1 MLRGGASPDRHRA
14 TVAAVAEGIELDVE
28 RFAAGGEAICRAA
41 DGRIVFIAGAVPGD
55 RVRAEIVEEH
65 DRWARGTLIDVMS
78 AGGDRID
85 ARCPARTAG
94 CGGCD
99 WAEVA
104 PAAQLTH
111 KVAIVHDALRRTGG
125 VDVEV
130 IAAGSVPAVG
140 YRSGVRVV
148 ADIDRRAA
156 FRRARSA
163 ATVSAR
169 GCPVAHPLLHPLLDA
184 LRCAPGTEVALR
196 VSIREQTSTARA
208 IGGAELHG
216 LPHEC
221 RIGDQAVLHEVVNGV
236 RLQVSAASFFQS
248 GPAALAL
255 LAATIRDIA
264 PEAVDADHL
273 VDAYG
278 GIGALSLLVAGSQT
292 RITVVEASAA
302 ACADARANLDGRANS
317 TVVKGEVARWRP
329 RPTDRVDV
337 VIADPARTGL
347 GRPGVSAVVAAAP
360 EVVAL
365 VGCDPVAFARDLALL
380 TARGYRC
387 EQVAVIDLFPDT
399 HHVECVGRLVRDGSG
414 TLSR

>member
-1 MLRGGASPDRHRA
+1 MLRGNASPDRHRA
-14 TVAAVAEGIELDVE
+14 TVAVVAEGIELDVE
-28 RFAAGGEAICRAA
+28 RFAAGGEAICRAT
-41 DGRIVFIAGAVPGD
+41 DGRIVFVAGAVPGD
-55 RVRAEIVEEH
+55 RVRAELVEEH
-65 DRWARGTLIDVMS
+65 DRWARGTLIDVIS
-78 AGGDRID
+78 AGDDRID
-85 ARCPARTAG
+85 AHCAVRTAG

-99 WAEVA
+99 WAEVTS
-104 PAAQLTH
+104 AAQLTH
-111 KVAIVHDALRRTGG
+111 KVAIVRDALRRTGG

-130 IAAGSVPAVG
+130 LSAGSVPAVG

-148 ADIDRRAA
+148 SDANGCAA

-163 ATVSAR
+163 ATVSAH
-169 GCPVAHPLLHPLLDA
+169 GCLVAHPFLHPLLDA

-196 VSIREQTSTARA
+196 VSVSEQTSTAHSL
-208 IGGAELHG
+208 GGADPQG
-216 LPHEC
+216 LPDEC
-221 RIGDQAVLHEVVNGV
+221 RIGDRAVLHEVVDGV

-264 PEAVDADHL
+264 PEAAGADHL

-278 GIGALSLLVAGSQT
+278 GIGALSLLVAGSHT
-292 RITVVEASAA
+292 RITVVESSAA

-329 RPTDRVDV
+329 RPDDRVDV
-337 VIADPARTGL
+337 VIADPSRTGL
-347 GRPGVSAVVAAAP
+347 GRPGVAAVVAATP

-380 TARGYRC
+380 AARGYRC
-387 EQVAVIDLFPDT
+387 ERVAVIDLFPDT